1 MILEW
6 ASMERVLGLIVVGAG
21 LAYFATEYAP
31 AALDHEEQA
40 AEISRIVARA
50 TILEPETVPAEHPDL
65 RRPVIS
71 PAAASAIAPALPPRD
86 LLADRTGNALPTV
99 VVANERQVLPAA
111 ASPKSDLDVQRQLAR
126 QIQAEL
132 KRVGCYSGRLDGS
145 WGERSRRAME
155 TFVSRVNASL
165 PTREPDVF
173 LLSLVKGQTGDV
185 CGQACDN
192 GYMSRGGRCVAG
204 EILAD
209 AGSRTPSSAPEF
221 QVAARPTP
229 LPGRMSIGGPLP
241 DDAANGPVTGSP
253 SPAGER
259 LPWQTETQPPS
270 SPPTEAVAALSPDQ
284 VPGDDIAT
292 AAAPPR
298 KAARTKKSWN
308 APRQGP
314 AKRTYNSARSV
325 QLMFMHPLGR
335 M

>member
-1 MILEW
+1 
-6 ASMERVLGLIVVGAG
+6 MERVLGLIVVGAG

-31 AALDHEEQA
+31 AAVDRDDQA

-50 TILEPETVPAEHPDL
+50 TILEPETVPAEHPGL

-71 PAAASAIAPALPPRD
+71 AAAASAIAPALPRRTILPNQT
-86 LLADRTGNALPTV
+86 ADTLPTV
-99 VVANERQVLPAA
+99 VVGNNRQIVPAA
-111 ASPKSDLDVQRQLAR
+111 ASPRSDLDVQRQLAR

-132 KRVGCYSGRLDGS
+132 KRGGCYSGRLDGS

-185 CGQACDN
+185 CGRTCDN
-192 GYMSRGGRCVAG
+192 GRILQEGRCVAG
-204 EILAD
+204 EILAE
-209 AGSRTPSSAPEF
+209 AGPYAPSDAPEV
-221 QVAARPTP
+221 QVAARPAP

-241 DDAANGPVTGSP
+241 DEAATAPVTGWPSP
-253 SPAGER
+253 SAER
-259 LPWQTETQPPS
+259 LPWQTETQAPAPAPS
-270 SPPTEAVAALSPDQ
+270 EAVAALSPDQ
-284 VPGDDIAT
+284 APGDDLAT
-292 AAAPPR
+292 AAAAP
-298 KAARTKKSWN
+298 KKVARAKKTWN
-308 APRQGP
+308 APRP
-314 AKRTYNSARSV
+314 KPPKRTYNSSRSV